1 MKIAIRLF
9 LHVDGLISIRF
20 LHFQLKIQRTDWLQK
35 SDLLSTPIFA
45 VPKVKEFSGKKT
57 IQIWIKKFL
66 EPAMFCHLAV
76 LI

>member
-20 LHFQLKIQRTDWLQK
+20 PHFQSKIQRTDWLQK

-57 IQIWIKKFL
+57 IQT
-66 EPAMFCHLAV
+66 
-76 LI
+76 